1 MYLPTHTLNAHRQMG
16 HRQIDNRQMS
26 HQQMDLPIAGPQL
39 RVLFALLA
47 LCAAALTMP
56 VYAAEKQREIQGA
69 AVEFMVA
76 KRLAA
81 SDSLAGSKIAIT
93 REDTTVTLTGLVG
106 SDSARTR
113 AERIAQHTRGVREVQ
128 NKLTI
133 DPAVEERRK
142 MFVPDDLLAGNVAN
156 SLVDEVLPWASARE
170 SWLFGWEVEG
180 GSWEFDVDADDG
192 RILLSGTVDTQDVIA
207 EIGQHARDIDG
218 VKSVENN
225 LRLNTDVPEWLL
237 TPHPGYP
244 LPYPPPYIPTP

>member
-1 MYLPTHTLNAHRQMG
+1 MHLPTHTLNAHRQMG

-93 REDTTVTLTGLVG
+93 REGTTVTLTGLVEQRQRQDPCGTHRATHSG
-106 SDSARTR
+106 STRSTEQANHRSRGGRT
-113 AERIAQHTRGVREVQ
+113 TQ
-128 NKLTI
+128 NVYT
-133 DPAVEERRK
+133 
-142 MFVPDDLLAGNVAN
+142 G
-156 SLVDEVLPWASARE
+156 
-170 SWLFGWEVEG
+170 
-180 GSWEFDVDADDG
+180 
-192 RILLSGTVDTQDVIA
+192 
-207 EIGQHARDIDG
+207 
-218 VKSVENN
+218 
-225 LRLNTDVPEWLL
+225 
-237 TPHPGYP
+237 
-244 LPYPPPYIPTP
+244 